1 MAKSRFS
8 EDGILSLLKEYENGK
23 SIIDI
28 CKDSGISMPT
38 FCILKRKYSSQSH
51 VENRIKMLEQE
62 NFNLKQ
68 MYAELSL
75 NCWERKEFIKLI
87 YNHTIKGVDK

>member
-8 EDGILSLLKEYENGK
+8 EDEILSLLKEYESGK

-38 FCILKRKYSSQSH
+38 FYIWKRKYSSQSH
-51 VENRIKMLEQE
+51 VETRIKLLEQE
-62 NFNLKQ
+62 NFHLKQ

-75 NCWERKEFIKLI
+75 NCWEMKNSEI
-87 YNHTIKGVDK
+87 T

>member
-8 EDGILSLLKEYENGK
+8 EDKILSLLKEHEGGK

-38 FCILKRKYSSQSH
+38 FYIWKRKYSSQSH
-51 VENRIKMLEQE
+51 VETRIKMLEQE

-75 NCWERKEFIKLI
+75 NCWEMKNAEAIQ
-87 YNHTIKGVDK
+87 

>member
-8 EDGILSLLKEYENGK
+8 EDEILSILKEHEGGK

-38 FCILKRKYSSQSH
+38 FYIWKRKYSSQPN
-51 VENRIKMLEQE
+51 VENKIKMLEQE
-62 NFNLKQ
+62 NFHLKQ

-75 NCWERKEFIKLI
+75 NCWTMKNTEM
-87 YNHTIKGVDK
+87 T

>member
-8 EDGILSLLKEYENGK
+8 EDEILILLEEYESGK

-38 FCILKRKYSSQSH
+38 FYIWKRKYSNQSNI
-51 VENRIKMLEQE
+51 ENKIKMLEQE
-62 NFNLKQ
+62 NFHLKQ

-75 NCWERKEFIKLI
+75 NYWSLKS
-87 YNHTIKGVDK
+87 NN

>member
-8 EDGILSLLKEYENGK
+8 EDEILSLLKEYESGK

-38 FCILKRKYSSQSH
+38 FYIWKRKYSSQSH
-51 VENRIKMLEQE
+51 IETRIKLLEQE
-62 NFNLKQ
+62 NFHLKQ

-75 NCWERKEFIKLI
+75 DYWGLRK
-87 YNHTIKGVDK
+87 NT